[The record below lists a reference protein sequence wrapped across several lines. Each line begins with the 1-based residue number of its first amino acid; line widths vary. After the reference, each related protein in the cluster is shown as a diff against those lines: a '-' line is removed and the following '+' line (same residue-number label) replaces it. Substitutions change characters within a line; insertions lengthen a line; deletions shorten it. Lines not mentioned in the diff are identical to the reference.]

1 MVLES
6 LINPLSAESNPKRM
20 ILYGM
25 LYSTVGIFLS
35 LWIFEDQASLVMVF
49 LTTMAAIPLI
59 YSAIKLEEEKD
70 ESITEERSLLKEHG
84 KALEFFVF
92 IFIGMVIAMSF
103 WYVVLPVGMT
113 AKLFAAQ
120 TDTINRIN
128 PGSMTGNA
136 VQFGVITRIFVNNLQ
151 VLVFSLL
158 FAFLYGVGAIFIL
171 AWNASVIAA
180 AIGNFVR
187 NELAKSAA
195 TVGMAKFSSYMHIL
209 SSGLFKYSIHGIPE
223 ILAYFIAGLAG
234 GIISVAM
241 LRKNLDFEKFKRV
254 ILDTSDLMIAAVII
268 LVIAALLEVFVT
280 PLFF

>member
-6 LINPLSAESNPKRM
+6 LINPILAESKPWRM
-20 ILYGM
+20 VLYGM

-49 LTTMAAIPLI
+49 LTTMATIPLI
-59 YSAIKLEEEKD
+59 YNTIRFEEQKD
-70 ESITEERSLLKEHG
+70 ESISREKSLLREHS
-84 KALEFFVF
+84 KALEFFIF
-92 IFIGMVIAMSF
+92 IFIGMVISMSF
-103 WYVVLPVGMT
+103 WYVVLPNGMT

-120 TDTINRIN
+120 TDTISRIN
-128 PGSMTGNA
+128 GSPTGNA
-136 VQFGVITRIFVNNLQ
+136 VELGVVSKIFINNLQ

-180 AIGNFVR
+180 AIGNLIKT
-187 NELAKSAA
+187 ELAKSAA
-195 TVGMAKFSSYMHIL
+195 AIGMAKVSSYFHVL
-209 SSGLFKYSIHGIPE
+209 SLGVFRYSIHGIPE

-241 LRKNLDFEKFKRV
+241 LRKNLDFERFKRV
-254 ILDTSDLMIAAVII
+254 VLDTSDLMIISVMI
-268 LVIAALLEVFVT
+268 LLAAALLEVFVT